1 MVKEAGGMFKKM
13 MNNVAV
19 TVPLEASKLQSFIS
33 PKIPELSDVTV
44 EITNGQLILAGSKK
58 VGVAFFSK
66 DVRMKLTLVPKEIHG
81 RKIVFT
87 VVKVEPTDKEIFN
100 DKFLNHSLY
109 ITYDARTLTLDLS
122 AIGPLQKV
130 KVGNIKSLALEEGRV
145 VLVISA

>member
-1 MVKEAGGMFKKM
+1 MFKKM

-44 EITNGQLILAGSKK
+44 EITNGQLILAGTKK
-58 VGVAFFSK
+58 VGAFFSK
-66 DVRMKLTLVPKEIHG
+66 DVRMKLTLVPKETHG

-100 DKFLNHSLY
+100 DKFLNHSPY
-109 ITYDARTLTLDLS
+109 IAYDARTLTLDLI

-145 VLVISA
+145 VLVIGA